1 MNTKLWNNLY
11 KGSER
16 YGKAVE
22 MFKTELPDPLEGYD
36 ALSKMIEKFSEEYD
50 TWESISGGI
59 IQIEA
64 NYFFQGFEAPEKMTR
79 EWYEDFVDRFVLRR
93 CYLDEDDRVLVDDS
107 PSGIQIGEDQ
117 FREKNSL
124 VADISVFFYFLH
136 SFFKPMLCP
145 WNFSFIVRAFEVLD
159 IELPPYP
166 HSKDYRGFMLWYYDF
181 CEALNA
187 FQKANGFTD
196 EETCAC
202 LYDFSEMLMEEAAE
216 EPLPKPVNVWLTGA
230 SKEDY
235 RDLEAGMQMGVWQ
248 CNENTRRGD
257 IVVVYAVS
265 PNSCL
270 HSIWRASSEGSFNPF
285 NYRQSRTQLID
296 RVDIPHISLQ
306 EMKSDPV
313 FGKLPMLNNNL
324 HGVNGKRLPAWAY
337 QRLLEMIGEK
347 GGDLSVVPVLYEA
360 RDWNPGEIRIEKD
373 VEEKILIPCLKD
385 LGYTELDWVR
395 QLKQKAGRSEKAI
408 PDFVFFPHGE
418 AHAEV
423 APLVI
428 EAKLRMSSERERMEA
443 YKQAR
448 SYAKMLDAEIL
459 GICDEERLV
468 LFERNSRKEFNYTR
482 PCFEAHWAA
491 IAGDIEVHDRLM
503 GLIGADV
510 IRRKSR

>member
-22 MFKTELPDPLEGYD
+22 TFKTELEDPIEGYD
-36 ALSKMIEKFSEEYD
+36 ALSKMIAEFSEENE

-59 IQIEA
+59 LQIEA
-64 NYFFQGFEAPEKMTR
+64 NYFFQGFDAPEEMAH

-93 CYLDEDDRVLVDDS
+93 CYLDEEDRLLVDES
-107 PSGIQIGEDQ
+107 PSGIQIGADQ
-117 FREKNSL
+117 FREKNSTM
-124 VADISVFFYFLH
+124 ADLSVFLYFLH
-136 SFFKPMLCP
+136 PFFKPMLCP
-145 WNFSFIVRAFEVLD
+145 WNFSFIVRAFEVLE
-159 IELPPYP
+159 IEFPPYP

-187 FQKANGFTD
+187 FQAENGFTD

-202 LYDFSEMLMEEAAE
+202 LYDFSEMLMEDAAE

-235 RDLEAGMQMGVWQ
+235 KELEAGLQTGIWQ

-285 NYRQSRTQLID
+285 NYRQARSRLTD

-306 EMKSDPV
+306 EMKDDPV

-324 HGVNGKRLPAWAY
+324 QGVNGKRLPAWAY

-347 GGDLSVVPVLYEA
+347 GGDLSAVPVLYEA
-360 RDWNPGEIRIEKD
+360 RGWDPGEIRLEKD
-373 VEEKILIPCLKD
+373 VEEKILIPCLRD
-385 LGYTELDWVR
+385 LGYTERDWTR
-395 QLKQKAGRSEKAI
+395 QLRQKAGRSEKAI

-428 EAKLRMSSERERMEA
+428 EAKLKMSSERERMEA

-448 SYAKMLDAEIL
+448 SYAKMLDAGIL

-468 LFERNSRKEFNYTR
+468 LFERNSRKEFDYTR
-482 PCFEAHWAA
+482 PRFEAHWAA
-491 IAGDIEVHDRLM
+491 IAGDVEVHDRLM
-503 GLIGADV
+503 GLIGADA
-510 IRRKSR
+510 IRRK

>member
-22 MFKTELPDPLEGYD
+22 TFKTELEDPIEGHD
-36 ALSKMIEKFSEEYD
+36 ALSKMIAEFSEENE

-59 IQIEA
+59 LQIEA
-64 NYFFQGFEAPEKMTR
+64 NYFFQGFDAPEEMAH

-93 CYLDEDDRVLVDDS
+93 CYLDEEDRLLVDES
-107 PSGIQIGEDQ
+107 PSGIQIGADQ
-117 FREKNSL
+117 FREKNSTM
-124 VADISVFFYFLH
+124 ADLSVFLYFLH
-136 SFFKPMLCP
+136 PFFKPMLCP
-145 WNFSFIVRAFEVLD
+145 WNFSFIVRAFEVLE
-159 IELPPYP
+159 IEFPPYP

-187 FQKANGFTD
+187 FQAENGFTD

-202 LYDFSEMLMEEAAE
+202 LYDFSEMLMEDAAE

-235 RDLEAGMQMGVWQ
+235 KELEAGLQTGIWQ
-248 CNENTRRGD
+248 CNENTRKGD

-285 NYRQSRTQLID
+285 NYRQARSRLTD

-306 EMKSDPV
+306 EMKDDPV

-324 HGVNGKRLPAWAY
+324 QGVNGKRLPAWAY

-347 GGDLSVVPVLYEA
+347 GGDLSAVPVLYEA
-360 RDWNPGEIRIEKD
+360 RSWDPGEIRLEKD
-373 VEEKILIPCLKD
+373 VEEKILIPCLRD
-385 LGYTELDWVR
+385 LGYTERDWTR
-395 QLKQKAGRSEKAI
+395 QLRQKAGRSEKAI

-428 EAKLRMSSERERMEA
+428 EAKLKMSSERERMEA

-448 SYAKMLDAEIL
+448 SYAKMLDAGIL

-468 LFERNSRKEFNYTR
+468 LFERNSRKEFDYTR
-482 PCFEAHWAA
+482 PRFEAHWAA
-491 IAGDIEVHDRLM
+491 IAGDVEVHDRLM
-503 GLIGADV
+503 GLIGADA
-510 IRRKSR
+510 IRRK